1 MSQRNFSRPLE
12 HKKCELEKLLREMFR
27 SNKDTKYSMSM
38 ITQKI
43 IDGEEFFYAIS
54 PNVNDETIKLVL
66 SQLVDE
72 KAIIEFQKNDRG
84 DYGYQWNPSR
94 SNPFRQ

>member
-1 MSQRNFSRPLE
+1 
-12 HKKCELEKLLREMFR
+12 
-27 SNKDTKYSMSM
+27 M